1 MRTVLRRIF
10 KGPSARR
17 TCRFLGPAG
26 LLVCLLAVKPGG
38 AEPSG
43 PPSNE
48 WIHNRIAVLEQ
59 ALFLRNE
66 GLRME
71 EEGNVPGAMEAYW
84 KSFVLYPDSR
94 LEGKALSFRPDL
106 QPLKDRIAYL
116 ESLLAARQAGR
127 RQPPG
132 CGSAQAP
139 GGDSAGGDNADWR
152 TYPDLPAE
160 KKAIGEVFSS
170 FRSALKAG
178 DTKRAAA
185 CVDESRRETYA
196 ALFENR
202 PEAMPSFAALLDAA
216 EMSFLSA
223 PESADP
229 GTTSTLRTSE
239 YAVDVGGFTFYVRWV
254 KVDGKWMLF
263 DF

>member
-1 MRTVLRRIF
+1 MGTVLRRIF
-10 KGPSARR
+10 EGPSARR
-17 TCRFLGPAG
+17 ICRFLGPAG

-116 ESLLAARQAGR
+116 ESLLAAKKTGAETAA
-127 RQPPG
+127 
-132 CGSAQAP
+132 SAPAP
-139 GGDSAGGDNADWR
+139 GEAAGGDNADWR
-152 TYPDLPAE
+152 TYPDLAAE
-160 KKAIGEVFSS
+160 KKAIEETFGR
-170 FRSALKAG
+170 FRNALKEGNAEGAAG
-178 DTKRAAA
+178 
-185 CVDESRRETYA
+185 CVDESRREVYA
-196 ALFENR
+196 ALFGQK
-202 PEAMPSFAALLDAA
+202 PEAMPSFAELLDGA
-216 EMSFLSA
+216 EMSFLSS
-223 PESADP
+223 PENADP
-229 GTTSTLRTSE
+229 GTTSTQRTSE
-239 YAVDVGGFTFYVRWV
+239 YAVDVGGFTFYVRWI
-254 KVDGKWMLF
+254 KVDGQWVLF

>member
-1 MRTVLRRIF
+1 MGTVLRRIF
-10 KGPSARR
+10 EGPSARR

-84 KSFVLYPDSR
+84 KSTLLYPDPG
-94 LEGKALSFRPDL
+94 LERKAASFSPDL
-106 QPLKDRIAYL
+106 QPLRDRIALL
-116 ESLLAARQAGR
+116 EGLLAAKKSGTETLGLPPAMPPAAGGTAGR
-127 RQPPG
+127 
-132 CGSAQAP
+132 
-139 GGDSAGGDNADWR
+139 DNADWR
-152 TYPDLPAE
+152 TYPDLAAE
-160 KKAIGEVFSS
+160 KKAIEETFGR
-170 FRSALKAG
+170 FRNALKEGNAEGAAG
-178 DTKRAAA
+178 
-185 CVDESRRETYA
+185 CVDESRREVYA
-196 ALFENR
+196 ALFGQK
-202 PEAMPSFAALLDAA
+202 PEAMPSFAELLDGA
-216 EMSFLSA
+216 EMSFLSS
-223 PESADP
+223 PENADP
-229 GTTSTLRTSE
+229 GTTSTQRTSE
-239 YAVDVGGFTFYVRWV
+239 YAVDVGGFTFYVRWI
-254 KVDGKWMLF
+254 KVDGQWVLF